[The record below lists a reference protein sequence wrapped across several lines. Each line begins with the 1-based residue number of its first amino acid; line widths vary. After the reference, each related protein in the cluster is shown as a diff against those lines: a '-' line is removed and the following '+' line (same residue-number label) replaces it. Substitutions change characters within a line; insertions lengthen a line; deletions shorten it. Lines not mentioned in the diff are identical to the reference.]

1 MNMIEATFSHADIVG
16 KIHSLAWRQAY
27 EEIFPAEYIAADTPE
42 NRKKEFLDAL
52 QTDNHKYY
60 LVYEKDE
67 CVGVVKVVVEN
78 KISEIASIYFLK
90 EFCGKGFGSKVL
102 MLLKET
108 YKNYRIVLWTLESNV
123 RARKCYEK
131 NGFVLTGN
139 TRIINRG
146 ADFTQ
151 VQYEYNNYR

>member
-90 EFCGKGFGSKVL
+90 EFYPWFFRLVFRRFDDAEGVS
-102 MLLKET
+102 
-108 YKNYRIVLWTLESNV
+108 RS
-123 RARKCYEK
+123 
-131 NGFVLTGN
+131 FV
-139 TRIINRG
+139 
-146 ADFTQ
+146 
-151 VQYEYNNYR
+151 